1 MSEEY
6 DTDMIINELRHC
18 ADLTSDE
25 HTALLMLMAA
35 TVLEELEELNE
46 KFNKAQSAIR
56 AARGVIHHNTL
67 AYDILNDYLNSE

>member
-6 DTDMIINELRHC
+6 DPGMIINELRHC
-18 ADLTSDE
+18 AGMTSDE

-35 TVLEELEELNE
+35 TVLEELNE
-46 KFNKAQSAIR
+46 KLDKAQSAIR
-56 AARGVIHHNTL
+56 SARGVIHHNTL